1 MARIDR
7 KQISIKWKMFFILM
21 LFVAVIGLTI
31 WVFQIQMLNFFYQNA
46 KFDELNDIS
55 NTIISNL
62 DNSDILEENVTEYGE
77 KHYMDIWVFA
87 VQGNSLR
94 EMARV
99 NGSADVFMPFL
110 TKRMPVFYDKAMRND
125 GVYIAMI
132 SKDHFNSNLELRVL
146 KDNMGSPNDYP
157 IVSGRMGNINSIFV
171 KIYEADE
178 TQYVIV
184 QKSDFTPVQTI
195 VSTLKDQ
202 FTFTGIFLIL
212 FALIF
217 STIMSKF
224 ITGPIIKMNRSA
236 KELAK
241 GKYDADFSVGGYREI
256 NELAETL
263 DYAATELSKNDRLQ
277 KDLISNISHDL
288 RTPLTMIKGY
298 SEVMRDIPDEN
309 TPENVQIIID
319 ETTRLTS
326 LVNDMLDLSKI
337 QAGARIPEFR
347 EFCFTDMVRDT
358 LKRYEKLML
367 QDGYKIEFIADC
379 DVNVMADSGMI
390 LQVVYN
396 LINNAINYTG
406 EDKCVVVK
414 QSVSGGK
421 IRLSVTDTGE
431 GIPKEAIPY
440 IWDRYYKVDKVH
452 RRAAV
457 GTGLG
462 LSIVKSILEIHN
474 ASFGVESA
482 IDKGST
488 FWFELDIFDSD
499 LEDY

>member
-7 KQISIKWKMFFILM
+7 KQISIKWKMFVILM
-21 LFVAVIGLTI
+21 MFVAVIGLTI
-31 WVFQIQMLNFFYQNA
+31 WVFQIQMLNYFYQNA
-46 KFDELNDIS
+46 KFEELNDIS

-62 DNSDILEENVTEYGE
+62 DNADVLEENVIEYGE

-87 VQGNSLR
+87 VQGTSLR

-99 NGSADVFMPFL
+99 NGSSDVFMPFL
-110 TKRMPVFYDKAMRND
+110 TKRMPKFYEMAMNNN
-125 GVYIAMI
+125 GIYIAMI

-157 IVSGRMGNINSIFV
+157 IVNGRRGNINSIFV
-171 KIYEADE
+171 KIYESDG

-195 VSTLKDQ
+195 ASALKDQ
-202 FTFTGIFLIL
+202 FSFTGIFLIL

-217 STIMSKF
+217 SSIMSKF
-224 ITGPIIKMNRSA
+224 ITEPIIKMNESA
-236 KELAK
+236 KRLAK
-241 GKYDADFSVGGYREI
+241 GKYDADFSVSGYREI
-256 NELAETL
+256 NELAQTL

-319 ETTRLTS
+319 ETARLTS

-337 QAGARIPEFR
+337 QAGARVPEFR
-347 EFCFTDMVRDT
+347 AFCFTDMVRET
-358 LKRYEKLML
+358 LKRYERLTL
-367 QDGYKIEFIADC
+367 QDGYKIEFISDR

-390 LQVVYN
+390 LQVIYN

-406 EDKCVVVK
+406 EDKYVLVK
-414 QSVSGGK
+414 QSVSDGK

-431 GIPKEAIPY
+431 GIPREAIPY
-440 IWDRYYKVDKVH
+440 IWDRYYKVDRVH
-452 RRAAV
+452 RRATV

-474 ASFGVESA
+474 ASYGVESVK
-482 IDKGST
+482 DKGST
-488 FWFELDIFDSD
+488 FWFELNLFESNM
-499 LEDY
+499 EDY